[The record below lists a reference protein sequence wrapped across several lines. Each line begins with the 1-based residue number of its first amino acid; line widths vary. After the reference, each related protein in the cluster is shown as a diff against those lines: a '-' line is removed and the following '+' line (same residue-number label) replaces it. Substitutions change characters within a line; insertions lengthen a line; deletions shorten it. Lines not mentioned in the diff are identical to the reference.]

1 MKYLTFFTTDAYK
14 DRQLAT
20 APPAV
25 TKSTYMAQL
34 LRDIGQSV
42 EIISP
47 SWSKCH
53 AWHHWKASDS
63 TMDNQVKV
71 HQLATFS
78 TPFRWLTPLQW
89 LYSLGQLFFYLIRH
103 THAGEPVLVYHSYYL
118 SFPVLLAKRIKKFK
132 LILEVEEI
140 YQDIIH
146 LPKIIAALETRIL
159 NTADGY
165 VLSADDMR
173 QALPCSAKPW
183 MIINGIYTVEAPR
196 NAPPFSD
203 GKIHCV
209 YAGTLDP
216 AKGGAYAAVEV
227 AAFLPENYHL
237 HILGFGSEQEKS
249 SLLKQIQQVQ
259 LQSPCGLSYEGAMQ
273 GENYIRFLQRCQIG
287 LSTQIPEGQYIKTSF
302 PSKILVYLSNALQVV
317 SARIPSVVHSGVGD
331 LITYYDAQ
339 TPEQIAA
346 AIRAIDVTSACNPT
360 GRLQELHKQSCT
372 RLQKILEALS

>member
-1 MKYLTFFTTDAYK
+1 MKYLTFFTNDTYK

-140 YQDIIH
+140 YQDIVH
-146 LPKIIAALETRIL
+146 LPRAVQKSEWKIIRDAEAYIFSAASIGEIA
-159 NTADGY
+159 NTT
-165 VLSADDMR
+165 
-173 QALPCSAKPW
+173 AKPS
-183 MIINGIYTVEAPR
+183 MVINGSYQSVER
-196 NAPPFSD
+196 MSIVPFSD
-203 GKIHCV
+203 GKVHCL
-209 YAGTLDP
+209 YSGTFDKAKAG
-216 AKGGAYAAVEV
+216 
-227 AAFLPENYHL
+227 AFLAVDAAEFLPAQYCI
-237 HILGFGSEQEKS
+237 HISGLGTEAQVQELQQEIHHIQEKTPCKIVYEGFLDNAS
-249 SLLKQIQQVQ
+249 YSLL
-259 LQSPCGLSYEGAMQ
+259 LQK
-273 GENYIRFLQRCQIG
+273 CQIG
-287 LSTQIPEGQYIKTSF
+287 LNTQTPNQRFSDTCF
-302 PSKILVYLSNALQVV
+302 PSKILVYMANGLQVI
-317 SARIPSVVHSGVGD
+317 SAANKAIVASDVGER
-331 LITYYDAQ
+331 LTYYRSQ
-339 TPEQIAA
+339 TPEAVAQ
-346 AIRAIDVTSACNPT
+346 AIQCADPDSGKDNILFVK
-360 GRLQELHKQSCT
+360 QLHKQSCT
-372 RLQKILEALS
+372 RLQKMLEMLS